1 MAPAPRVKTS
11 AIPILVR
18 FDSTITKPNQYKC
31 WFLLIIRLHWIHKI
45 ACEFDRFHDNFTI
58 ASAVRREIA
67 GNRSP
72 PASYL
77 RKIDEYIK
85 FMPSE
90 SIIITKPS
98 NYLRKIDGSQNRR
111 HDRETRVRS
120 ASQVCY
126 FLRDDGGLV
135 SYYFFFLSSSCL
147 IYPSTVYSLS
157 FFLQK
162 LISVF
167 FLIFLCPPIFSSYYF
182 ADSPLSILYSIKIE
196 SLLLYILESW
206 QIILKVF
213 S

>member
-85 FMPSE
+85 FLPSE

-135 SYYFFFLSSSCL
+135 SYFFFFIKLVSYLSEYCIL
-147 IYPSTVYSLS
+147 FVLFSTKINFS
-157 FFLQK
+157 FFFWFFFVHQ
-162 LISVF
+162 F
-167 FLIFLCPPIFSSYYF
+167 FLLITSPILLCQY
-182 ADSPLSILYSIKIE
+182 SIL
-196 SLLLYILESW
+196 
-206 QIILKVF
+206 LK
-213 S
+213 